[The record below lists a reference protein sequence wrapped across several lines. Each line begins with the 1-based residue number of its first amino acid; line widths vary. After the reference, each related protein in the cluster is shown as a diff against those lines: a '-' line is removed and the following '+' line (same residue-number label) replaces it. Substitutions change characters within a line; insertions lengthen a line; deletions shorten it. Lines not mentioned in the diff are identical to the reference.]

1 MDGAL
6 DISESESET
15 SQQSANQTSSVC
27 LLQTDTSRPQYFG
40 NNQPIHN
47 IRLNDFDH
55 MAQNCE
61 INFRETL
68 IGAAPY
74 ADLVC
79 QSPTGDLASMAQYR
93 QEPCNNFRANVT
105 NNGTIPNT
113 SRQEDITSTPLPPTN
128 LNLMAT
134 GNWHSCANIRHFTR
148 RRRFLSY
155 IFGGLLTLTVNAVLA
170 GSLSANSLTLPECP
184 NGTMAFAASC
194 IDKYY
199 DKCPEHMINIHFFE

>member
-1 MDGAL
+1 MFVL
-6 DISESESET
+6 HCKFFMFIIYFILNF
-15 SQQSANQTSSVC
+15 SAN
-27 LLQTDTSRPQYFG
+27 D
-40 NNQPIHN
+40 
-47 IRLNDFDH
+47 
-55 MAQNCE
+55 
-61 INFRETL
+61 INH
-68 IGAAPY
+68 
-74 ADLVC
+74 
-79 QSPTGDLASMAQYR
+79 S
-93 QEPCNNFRANVT
+93 
-105 NNGTIPNT
+105 TIPNRT
-113 SRQEDITSTPLPPTN
+113 RQEDFTSTPQPQTN

-148 RRRFLSY
+148 KRRFLSY